1 MVLPFMAPSS
11 ESSQKIPI
19 PANKKSA
26 TLFYKHAK
34 PPLAA
39 FKIPAPWL
47 DFAEPPAQKQ

>member
-1 MVLPFMAPSS
+1 MALNP
-11 ESSQKIPI
+11 EFSQKIPI

-26 TLFYKHAK
+26 IPFYQQAK

-39 FKIPAPWL
+39 FKIPAPRL